1 MKVYNENTLVNL
13 SNSILKHFGA
23 ETFHDTNP
31 IIDKELEGYKKVV
44 LVLFDGM
51 GQNIVRKHL
60 KEDSFIRSHYVTTIN
75 SVFPPTTA
83 AATTSVLTG
92 KYPVENGWLGWTEYF
107 KQYDRNIILFRGID
121 YNTGEELNKPGET
134 NIANAIFPIDYIFDL
149 IERANPH
156 AKAFNISRFPVQPNG
171 PKSLNEGAK
180 MVCEKLKENEE
191 CFIYYYWDSPDYE
204 MHAYGIDH
212 KIVKKEVLKAQ
223 RFLKKAIKHSKDT
236 VYILIADH
244 GHINV
249 AFLDMC
255 IREDIYSLLSKPI
268 TLEKRTPSF
277 FVKPGKE
284 AEFVA
289 LFKKYYGKWFEL
301 YTKEE
306 AFKMKLFGEGKPA
319 EGVEDVLGDFI
330 AVSTKEYA
338 LFASK
343 ELSHIDNFKGHH
355 AGGTK
360 EERLIDVSIFKN

>member
-60 KEDSFIRSHYVTTIN
+60 REDSFIRSHYVTTIN
-75 SVFPPTTA
+75 SIFPPTTA

-149 IERANPH
+149 IERANPY

-180 MVCEKLKENEE
+180 MVWEKWYKNI
-191 CFIYYYWDSPDYE
+191 C
-204 MHAYGIDH
+204 
-212 KIVKKEVLKAQ
+212 
-223 RFLKKAIKHSKDT
+223 
-236 VYILIADH
+236 
-244 GHINV
+244 IN
-249 AFLDMC
+249 
-255 IREDIYSLLSKPI
+255 
-268 TLEKRTPSF
+268 
-277 FVKPGKE
+277 
-284 AEFVA
+284 
-289 LFKKYYGKWFEL
+289 
-301 YTKEE
+301 
-306 AFKMKLFGEGKPA
+306 
-319 EGVEDVLGDFI
+319 
-330 AVSTKEYA
+330 
-338 LFASK
+338 
-343 ELSHIDNFKGHH
+343 N
-355 AGGTK
+355 
-360 EERLIDVSIFKN
+360 